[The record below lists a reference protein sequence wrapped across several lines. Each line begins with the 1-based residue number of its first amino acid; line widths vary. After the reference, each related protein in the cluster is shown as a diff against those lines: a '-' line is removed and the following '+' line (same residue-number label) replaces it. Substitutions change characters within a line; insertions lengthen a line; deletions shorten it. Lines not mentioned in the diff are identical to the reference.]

1 MSSLTVPPILAT
13 LIGRIGA
20 AVPARVRTTF
30 LELLIGAAATKGG
43 HVTDAI
49 LAIGLPRAWTTYY
62 WLLEY
67 GRWSWLQVWHV
78 LPGVL
83 TALFA
88 PAVWHVIV
96 DDTVVERIST
106 RAPGSGIHHNHHAKP
121 NRPPFVRGQGWLC
134 LAAVV
139 ERGWQVGAVPLML
152 RLVRRGTNRG
162 KLKSARFLL
171 RLLGQRLGQVR
182 VLLDAWFMRGWLIT
196 RTLADGHTVIGC
208 VRRDLALYKVP
219 RPPRQPRRGRTRK
232 YGARL
237 TPDKVAALPAQRSA
251 GILYGKLAVV
261 RWRSCR
267 VAARFLKG
275 RVVRAVWVELERPEQ
290 PDRPRQQRLLI
301 CTDPNLPA
309 LDVIPAYAKRW
320 AVEPLFKDMKHGWG
334 LKEAWQRSRQGL
346 MRWVTVRAV
355 GYALTQMLAYT
366 NPARL
371 AGLARPAPWRPPG
384 TQTAGVVQAG
394 IARILRELGLPALIA
409 AMSAKIRADIAHS
422 GGPSPPMP
430 AEAA

>member
-30 LELLIGAAATKGG
+30 LELLIGTAATKGG

-67 GRWSWLQVWHV
+67 GRWSWLHVWQV

-83 TALFA
+83 TTLFA

-106 RAPGSGIHHNHHAKP
+106 RAPGSVIHHNHHAKP

-237 TPDKVAALPAQRSA
+237 TPDKVEALPAQRSA

-261 RWRSCR
+261 RYRSCR

-290 PDRPRQQRLLI
+290 PDKPRQQRLLI

-309 LDVIPAYAKRW
+309 LDVITAYAKRW

-355 GYALTQMLAYT
+355 GYALSQMLAYT

-371 AGLARPAPWRPPG
+371 EGLARSAPWRPPG
-384 TQTAGVVQAG
+384 TQTAGVIQAG
-394 IARILRELGLPALIA
+394 IARILRELGLPAFIA
-409 AMSAKIRADIAHS
+409 AMSAKIRADARHS
-422 GGPSPPMP
+422 GGSSSPMP

>member
-88 PAVWHVIV
+88 PTVWHVIV

-106 RAPGSGIHHNHHAKP
+106 RAPGSVIHHNHPAKP
-121 NRPPFVRGQGWLC
+121 NRPPFLRGQGWLC

-171 RLLGQRLGQVR
+171 RLLGQRLGSVR

-219 RPPRQPRRGRTRK
+219 RPPRQPRRGRTRQ

-237 TPDKVAALPAQRSA
+237 TPDKIEALPAQRSA

-261 RWRSCR
+261 RYRSCR

-290 PDRPRQQRLLI
+290 PDKPRQQRLLI

-309 LDVIPAYAKRW
+309 LDVITAYAKRW

-371 AGLARPAPWRPPG
+371 EELARPAPWRPPG
-384 TQTAGVVQAG
+384 TQTAGVIQAG

-409 AMSAKIRADIAHS
+409 AMSAKIRVDIRHS
-422 GGPSPPMP
+422 GGPSPSMP

>member
-30 LELLIGAAATKGG
+30 LELLIGAVATKGG

-49 LAIGLPRAWTTYY
+49 PTIGLPRAWTTYY

-67 GRWSWLQVWHV
+67 GRWSWLQVWHG

-88 PAVWHVIV
+88 PAIWHVIV

-106 RAPGSGIHHNHHAKP
+106 RAPGSVIHHNHHAKP

-171 RLLGQRLGQVR
+171 RLLGQRLGSVR

-237 TPDKVAALPAQRSA
+237 TPDKIEALPAQRSA

-261 RWRSCR
+261 RYRSCR

-290 PDRPRQQRLLI
+290 PDKPRQQRLLI

-309 LDVIPAYAKRW
+309 LAVITAYAKRW

-371 AGLARPAPWRPPG
+371 AGLARPAPWRRPG
-384 TQTAGVVQAG
+384 TQTAGVIQAG
-394 IARILRELGLPALIA
+394 IARILRELGLPAFIA
-409 AMSAKIRADIAHS
+409 AMSAKIRVDIRHS

>member
-1 MSSLTVPPILAT
+1 MSSLTVPSILAT

-20 AVPARVRTTF
+20 AVPARARTTF

-43 HVTDAI
+43 HVTDAL

-62 WLLEY
+62 WFLEY

-88 PAVWHVIV
+88 PTVWHVIV

-106 RAPGSGIHHNHHAKP
+106 RAPGSVIHHNHHAKP
-121 NRPPFVRGQGWLC
+121 NRPPFLRGQGWLC

-162 KLKSARFLL
+162 KLKSARVLL

-219 RPPRQPRRGRTRK
+219 RPPRQRRRGRTRK

-309 LDVIPAYAKRW
+309 LDVITAYAKRW

-334 LKEAWQRSRQGL
+334 RKEAWQRSRQGL

-384 TQTAGVVQAG
+384 TQTAGVIQAG
-394 IARILRELGLPALIA
+394 IARILRELGLPAIIA

>member
-1 MSSLTVPPILAT
+1 
-13 LIGRIGA
+13 
-20 AVPARVRTTF
+20 
-30 LELLIGAAATKGG
+30 LLIGAAATKGG

-106 RAPGSGIHHNHHAKP
+106 RAPGSVIHHNHHAKP

-171 RLLGQRLGQVR
+171 RLLGQRLGPVR

-219 RPPRQPRRGRTRK
+219 RPPRQRRRGRTRK

-237 TPDKVAALPAQRSA
+237 TPDKIEALPAQRSA

-261 RWRSCR
+261 RYRSCR

-309 LDVIPAYAKRW
+309 LDVITAYAKRW

-366 NPARL
+366 NPACL
-371 AGLARPAPWRPPG
+371 AGLARPAPWRRPG
-384 TQTAGVVQAG
+384 TQTAGVIQAG
-394 IARILRELGLPALIA
+394 IARILRELGLPAFIA
-409 AMSAKIRADIAHS
+409 ALSAKIRVDIRHS

>member
-1 MSSLTVPPILAT
+1 MSSPTVPPILAS

-49 LAIGLPRAWTTYY
+49 LASGPLRAWTTYY
-62 WLLEY
+62 WFLEY

-78 LPGVL
+78 LPRAL

-96 DDTVVERIST
+96 EDTVVERIAT
-106 RAPGSGIHHNHHAKP
+106 RAPGSVIHHNHHAKP
-121 NRPPFVRGQGWLC
+121 NRPPFLRGQGWLC

-152 RLVRRGTNRG
+152 GLVRRGTNRG
-162 KLKSARFLL
+162 KLKSACFLL

-208 VRRDLALYKVP
+208 VRRDLALFKVP
-219 RPPRQPRRGRTRK
+219 RPPRRRGRGRALK

-237 TPDKVAALPAQRSA
+237 TPALVEALPAQRSA

-290 PDRPRQQRLLI
+290 PDKPRQQRLLI

-309 LDVIPAYAKRW
+309 LDVITADAKRW
-320 AVEPLFKDMKHGWG
+320 AVEPLFKDIKHGWG

-371 AGLARPAPWRPPG
+371 EGLARPAPWRPPG
-384 TQTAGVVQAG
+384 PQTAGVIQAG
-394 IARILRELGLPALIA
+394 IARILRELGRPAFIA
-409 AMSAKIRADIAHS
+409 AMSAKIRAGAHHA

>member
-1 MSSLTVPPILAT
+1 
-13 LIGRIGA
+13 
-20 AVPARVRTTF
+20 
-30 LELLIGAAATKGG
+30 
-43 HVTDAI
+43 
-49 LAIGLPRAWTTYY
+49 
-62 WLLEY
+62 
-67 GRWSWLQVWHV
+67 
-78 LPGVL
+78 
-83 TALFA
+83 
-88 PAVWHVIV
+88 
-96 DDTVVERIST
+96 
-106 RAPGSGIHHNHHAKP
+106 
-121 NRPPFVRGQGWLC
+121 VRGQGWLC

-162 KLKSARFLL
+162 KLKSARVLL

-237 TPDKVAALPAQRSA
+237 TPDKIEALPAQRSA

-261 RWRSCR
+261 RYRSCR

-290 PDRPRQQRLLI
+290 PDKPRQQRLLI

-309 LDVIPAYAKRW
+309 LDVITAYAKRW

-366 NPARL
+366 NPACL
-371 AGLARPAPWRPPG
+371 AGLARPAPWRRPG
-384 TQTAGVVQAG
+384 TQTAGVIQAG
-394 IARILRELGLPALIA
+394 IARILRELGLPAFIA

>member
-30 LELLIGAAATKGG
+30 LELLIGTAATKGG

-106 RAPGSGIHHNHHAKP
+106 RAPGSVIHHNHHAKP

-171 RLLGQRLGQVR
+171 RLLGQRLGPVR

-237 TPDKVAALPAQRSA
+237 TPDKVEALPAQRSA

-261 RWRSCR
+261 RYRSCR

-290 PDRPRQQRLLI
+290 PDKPRQQRLLI

-309 LDVIPAYAKRW
+309 LDVITAYAKRW

-384 TQTAGVVQAG
+384 TQTAGVIQAG
-394 IARILRELGLPALIA
+394 IARILRELGLPAFIA
-409 AMSAKIRADIAHS
+409 AMSAKIRADARHS
-422 GGPSPPMP
+422 GGSSSPMP

>member
-1 MSSLTVPPILAT
+1 MSSLTVPPILAS
-13 LIGRIGA
+13 LIGHIGA

-49 LAIGLPRAWTTYY
+49 LATGLSRAWTTYY
-62 WLLEY
+62 WFLEY
-67 GRWSWLQVWHV
+67 GRWSRLHVWQV
-78 LPGVL
+78 LPGAL
-83 TALFA
+83 AALFA

-96 DDTVVERIST
+96 DDTVTERIST
-106 RAPGSGIHHNHHAKP
+106 CAPGSLIHHNHHAKP
-121 NRPPFVRGQGWLC
+121 NRPPFLRGQGWLC

-139 ERGWQVGAVPLML
+139 ERGWKVGAVPLML

-171 RLLGQRLGQVR
+171 RRLGQRLGQVR
-182 VLLDAWFMRGWLIT
+182 GLLDAWVMRGWLGP
-196 RTLADGHTVIGC
+196 RTLADCHTVIGC

-219 RPPRQPRRGRTRK
+219 RPPRRRCRGRPRK

-237 TPDKVAALPAQRSA
+237 TPAKVVALPAQRSA

-267 VAARFLKG
+267 VAPRFLKG
-275 RVVRAVWVELERPEQ
+275 RVVRAVWVELERPE
-290 PDRPRQQRLLI
+290 DGDKPREQRLLI

-309 LDVIPAYAKRW
+309 LEVITSYAKRW
-320 AVEPLFKDMKHGWG
+320 TVEPLFKDIKHGWG

-355 GYALTQMLAYT
+355 GYALPQMLAYT
-366 NPARL
+366 NPAGL

-384 TQTAGVVQAG
+384 TQTAGVIQAG
-394 IARILRELGLPALIA
+394 IARILRELGLPAFIA
-409 AMSAKIRADIAHS
+409 AMSAKIRVAARHR

-430 AEAA
+430 AEVT

>member
-1 MSSLTVPPILAT
+1 MSSPTVPPILAT

-30 LELLIGAAATKGG
+30 LELLIGATATKGG

-49 LAIGLPRAWTTYY
+49 LASGHSRAWTTYY
-62 WLLEY
+62 WFLEY
-67 GRWSWLQVWHV
+67 GRWSWLHVWQA
-78 LPGVL
+78 LPGAL

-96 DDTVVERIST
+96 DDTVTERISS
-106 RAPGSGIHHNHHAKP
+106 RAPGSLIHHTHHAKP
-121 NRPPFVRGQGWLC
+121 NRPAFVRGQGWLC

-139 ERGWQVGAVPLML
+139 ERGWNVGAVPLML

-196 RTLADGHTVIGC
+196 RTLADGHTVIGR

-219 RPPRQPRRGRTRK
+219 RPPRRRRRGRPRK
-232 YGARL
+232 SGARL
-237 TPDKVAALPAQRSA
+237 TPAKVAALPAQRSA
-251 GILYGKLAVV
+251 GILYGELAVV

-275 RVVRAVWVELERPEQ
+275 RVVRAVWVELERPE
-290 PDRPRQQRLLI
+290 PGDKPREQRLLV

-309 LDVIPAYAKRW
+309 LEVITSYAKRW
-320 AVEPLFKDMKHGWG
+320 TVEPLFKDIKHGWG
-334 LKEAWQRSRQGL
+334 LKDAWQRSRQVL
-346 MRWVTVRAV
+346 MRWVTLLGV
-355 GYALTQMLAYT
+355 GYALAQMLAYT

-371 AGLARPAPWRPPG
+371 AELARPAPWRPPG
-384 TQTAGVVQAG
+384 TQTAGVIQAG
-394 IARILRELGLPALIA
+394 IARILRELGLPASIA
-409 AMSAKIRADIAHS
+409 AMSAKIRAAARNF
-422 GGPSPPMP
+422 GGPSPPMH

>member
-1 MSSLTVPPILAT
+1 MSSLTVPSILAT

-62 WLLEY
+62 WFLEY
-67 GRWSWLQVWHV
+67 GRWSWLQVWQV

-88 PAVWHVIV
+88 PTVWHVIV

-106 RAPGSGIHHNHHAKP
+106 RAPGSVIHHNHHAKP
-121 NRPPFVRGQGWLC
+121 NRPPFLRGQGWLC

-171 RLLGQRLGQVR
+171 RLLGQRLGSVR

-196 RTLADGHTVIGC
+196 RTLADGHTLIGC

-219 RPPRQPRRGRTRK
+219 RPPRQRRRGRRRK

-237 TPDKVAALPAQRSA
+237 TPDKVEALPAQRSA

-290 PDRPRQQRLLI
+290 PDKPRQQRLLI

-309 LDVIPAYAKRW
+309 LAVITSYAKRW

-366 NPARL
+366 NPTRL
-371 AGLARPAPWRPPG
+371 EGLARPAPWRPPG
-384 TQTAGVVQAG
+384 TQTAGVIQAG
-394 IARILRELGLPALIA
+394 IARILRELGLPAIIA

>member
-62 WLLEY
+62 WFLEY

-88 PAVWHVIV
+88 PTVWHVIV
-96 DDTVVERIST
+96 DDTVTERIST
-106 RAPGSGIHHNHHAKP
+106 RAPGSLMHHNHNAKP
-121 NRPPFVRGQGWLC
+121 NRPKFLRGQGWLC

-139 ERGWQVGAVPLML
+139 ERGWKVGAVPLML

-162 KLKSARFLL
+162 KLKSARVLL
-171 RLLGQRLGQVR
+171 RLLGQRLGSVR
-182 VLLDAWFMRGWLIT
+182 VLLDAWFLRGWLIT
-196 RTLADGHTVIGC
+196 RTLADGHTVIGG

-219 RPPRQPRRGRTRK
+219 RPPRQRRRGRTRK

-261 RWRSCR
+261 RYRSCR

-275 RVVRAVWVELERPEQ
+275 RVVRA
-290 PDRPRQQRLLI
+290 RLVKV
-301 CTDPNLPA
+301 PA
-309 LDVIPAYAKRW
+309 A
-320 AVEPLFKDMKHGWG
+320 
-334 LKEAWQRSRQGL
+334 
-346 MRWVTVRAV
+346 
-355 GYALTQMLAYT
+355 
-366 NPARL
+366 
-371 AGLARPAPWRPPG
+371 
-384 TQTAGVVQAG
+384 
-394 IARILRELGLPALIA
+394 
-409 AMSAKIRADIAHS
+409 
-422 GGPSPPMP
+422 
-430 AEAA
+430 

>member
-1 MSSLTVPPILAT
+1 MRRTMRKVDFVSSCQQNRPTGT
-13 LIGRIGA
+13 RGSG
-20 AVPARVRTTF
+20 
-30 LELLIGAAATKGG
+30 
-43 HVTDAI
+43 
-49 LAIGLPRAWTTYY
+49 YY

-67 GRWSWLQVWHV
+67 GRWSWLHVWHV

-88 PAVWHVIV
+88 PTVWHVIV

-106 RAPGSGIHHNHHAKP
+106 RAPGSVIHHNHHAKP

-237 TPDKVAALPAQRSA
+237 TPDKVEALPAQRSA

-261 RWRSCR
+261 RYRSCR

-290 PDRPRQQRLLI
+290 PDKPRQQRLLI

-309 LDVIPAYAKRW
+309 LDVITAYAKRW

-366 NPARL
+366 NPACL
-371 AGLARPAPWRPPG
+371 AGLARPAPWRRPG
-384 TQTAGVVQAG
+384 TQTAGVIQAG
-394 IARILRELGLPALIA
+394 IARILRELGLPAFIA
-409 AMSAKIRADIAHS
+409 AMSAKIRVDIRHS